1 MTTTSADAVPT
12 ATAPL
17 TVEHLPITDLHP
29 DPGNPRRIGED
40 DLAALT
46 RSIATFGVVD
56 PVLARRADR
65 RVIAGHQRL
74 VAARRCGLTTVPVI
88 LLDLPAED
96 ARLLNVAL
104 NQIGGEWDADLLAR
118 LLIDLRATADR
129 DLTLSGF
136 SEADLADLLTR
147 FDQREKR
154 ARPER
159 FDLDEAL
166 AAVDREASG
175 IAPGAGWQLG
185 AHRLFRGD
193 ATDAAFL
200 ARCLGD
206 GPAALVFTDPPYNVA
221 YGAHG
226 GKAADAPARRLVNDA
241 MPAEEWERFCRAWA
255 ASLTANAAGAMYVCM
270 SSKEWAARLPA
281 PWPRPGA
288 HWSDTIIWAK
298 DRFTLGRADYQRQYE
313 PVWYGW
319 PEGRQRHW
327 AGRPRSGRRLADP
340 ASRRLAAAPHPE
352 AAGPG
357 RAGDRELQH
366 PRRHGPGPLLRRR
379 HDADRLRAH
388 GPPRRRDRARP
399 ALRGGDDRALG
410 GVHGRGRR
418 APGIEGGRPMASR
431 PACRALTQN
440 GRPCRAPTLREGS
453 QCFWHA
459 PESRQRTPPR
469 RAGWGGCAAG
479 ARGRSGAPTAWRGSA
494 RTRICSASWSWR

>member
-1 MTTTSADAVPT
+1 MSSGQTTPDGAASTS
-12 ATAPL
+12 PL
-17 TVEHLPITDLHP
+17 TVEQMPIADLHP
-29 DPGNPRRIGED
+29 DPGNPRRIEED
-40 DLAALT
+40 ELAALT

-56 PVLARRADR
+56 PVLARRGDR

-74 VAARRCGLTTVPVI
+74 VAARRAGLTTVPVI
-88 LLDLPAED
+88 LLDLPVED

-136 SEADLADLLTR
+136 AEADLQDLLTR

-193 ATDAAFL
+193 ATDAAFV
-200 ARCLGD
+200 ARCLDD

-226 GKAADAPARRLVNDA
+226 GRAPDAPARRLVNDA
-241 MPAEEWERFCRAWA
+241 LPAEAWERFCRAWA
-255 ASLTANAAGAMYVCM
+255 ASLTANVAGALYVCM
-270 SSKEWAARLPA
+270 SSKEWPLVCRALAEA
-281 PWPRPGA
+281 GA

-313 PVWYGW
+313 PIWYGW
-319 PEGRQRHW
+319 PDGSQRHW
-327 AGRPRSGRRLADP
+327 AGGRDQGDVWQIPRPDASPLHPTQKPLELVERAIENSSTPGDTVLDPFCGAGTTLIACERTGRRGVGVEIDP
-340 ASRRLAAAPHPE
+340 RYVAATIARWEAFTGTAAVPLEAVE
-352 AAGPG
+352 AAGG
-357 RAGDRELQH
+357 
-366 PRRHGPGPLLRRR
+366 
-379 HDADRLRAH
+379 
-388 GPPRRRDRARP
+388 
-399 ALRGGDDRALG
+399 
-410 GVHGRGRR
+410 
-418 APGIEGGRPMASR
+418 
-431 PACRALTQN
+431 
-440 GRPCRAPTLREGS
+440 
-453 QCFWHA
+453 
-459 PESRQRTPPR
+459 
-469 RAGWGGCAAG
+469 
-479 ARGRSGAPTAWRGSA
+479 
-494 RTRICSASWSWR
+494 

>member
-1 MTTTSADAVPT
+1 MTTHGAGAVPPP
-12 ATAPL
+12 ASPL
-17 TVEHLPITDLHP
+17 TVEHLPIADLHP
-29 DPGNPRRIGED
+29 DPGNPRRIEEAE
-40 DLAALT
+40 LAALT

-74 VAARRCGLTTVPVI
+74 VAARRAGLTTVPVI
-88 LLDLPAED
+88 LLDLPVED

-136 SEADLADLLTR
+136 AEADLQDLLTR

-193 ATDAAFL
+193 ATDAAFV

-226 GKAADAPARRLVNDA
+226 GRAPDAPARRLVNDA
-241 MPAEEWERFCRAWA
+241 MPVEEWERFCRAWA
-255 ASLTANAAGAMYVCM
+255 ASLTANVAGALYVCM
-270 SSKEWAARLPA
+270 SSKEWPVVCRALAEA
-281 PWPRPGA
+281 GA

-327 AGRPRSGRRLADP
+327 AGGRDQGDVWQIPRPAASPLHPTQKPLALVERAIAHSSPPGATVLDPFCGAGTTLIACERTGRRGVGVEIDP
-340 ASRRLAAAPHPE
+340 RYVAATIARWEAFTGAAAVPLEPRE
-352 AAGPG
+352 AAGG
-357 RAGDRELQH
+357 
-366 PRRHGPGPLLRRR
+366 
-379 HDADRLRAH
+379 
-388 GPPRRRDRARP
+388 
-399 ALRGGDDRALG
+399 
-410 GVHGRGRR
+410 
-418 APGIEGGRPMASR
+418 
-431 PACRALTQN
+431 
-440 GRPCRAPTLREGS
+440 
-453 QCFWHA
+453 
-459 PESRQRTPPR
+459 
-469 RAGWGGCAAG
+469 
-479 ARGRSGAPTAWRGSA
+479 
-494 RTRICSASWSWR
+494 

>member
-1 MTTTSADAVPT
+1 MSSVQMTPDGAASTS
-12 ATAPL
+12 PL
-17 TVEHLPITDLHP
+17 TVEQMPIADLHP
-29 DPGNPRRIGED
+29 DPGNPRRIEED
-40 DLAALT
+40 ELAALT

-56 PVLARRADR
+56 PVLARRGDR

-74 VAARRCGLTTVPVI
+74 VAARRAGLTTVPVI
-88 LLDLPAED
+88 LLDLPVED

-136 SEADLADLLTR
+136 AEADLQDLLTR

-193 ATDAAFL
+193 ATDAAFV
-200 ARCLGD
+200 ARCLDD

-226 GKAADAPARRLVNDA
+226 GRAPDAPARRLVNDA
-241 MPAEEWERFCRAWA
+241 LPAEAWERFCRAWA
-255 ASLTANAAGAMYVCM
+255 ASLTANVAGALYVCM
-270 SSKEWAARLPA
+270 SSKEWPLVCRALAEA
-281 PWPRPGA
+281 GA

-313 PVWYGW
+313 PIWYGW
-319 PEGRQRHW
+319 PDGSQRHW
-327 AGRPRSGRRLADP
+327 AGGRDQGDVWQIPRPDASPLHPTQKPLELVERAIENSSTPGDTVLDPFCGAGTTLIACERTGRRGVGVEIDP
-340 ASRRLAAAPHPE
+340 RYVAATIARWEAFTGTAAVPLEAVE
-352 AAGPG
+352 AAGG
-357 RAGDRELQH
+357 
-366 PRRHGPGPLLRRR
+366 
-379 HDADRLRAH
+379 
-388 GPPRRRDRARP
+388 
-399 ALRGGDDRALG
+399 
-410 GVHGRGRR
+410 
-418 APGIEGGRPMASR
+418 
-431 PACRALTQN
+431 
-440 GRPCRAPTLREGS
+440 
-453 QCFWHA
+453 
-459 PESRQRTPPR
+459 
-469 RAGWGGCAAG
+469 
-479 ARGRSGAPTAWRGSA
+479 
-494 RTRICSASWSWR
+494 

>member
-1 MTTTSADAVPT
+1 MSSVQTTPDGAT
-12 ATAPL
+12 ATSPL
-17 TVEHLPITDLHP
+17 IVEQLPIADLHP
-29 DPGNPRRIGED
+29 DPGNPRRIEED
-40 DLAALT
+40 ELAALT

-74 VAARRCGLTTVPVI
+74 VAARRAGLTTVPVI

-136 SEADLADLLTR
+136 AEADLADLLTR

-193 ATDAAFL
+193 ATDAMAL
-200 ARCLGD
+200 ARCLG
-206 GPAALVFTDPPYNVA
+206 GRPADMVFTDPPYNVA

-226 GKAADAPARRLVNDA
+226 GQAADAPARRLVNDA
-241 MPAEEWERFCRAWA
+241 MPADEWERFCRAWA
-255 ASLTANAAGAMYVCM
+255 AALTANVAGALYVCM
-270 SSKEWAARLPA
+270 SSKEWPLVARVLA
-281 PWPRPGA
+281 EAGA

-313 PVWYGW
+313 PIWYGW
-319 PEGRQRHW
+319 PDGSQRHW
-327 AGRPRSGRRLADP
+327 AGGRDQGDVWSIPRPAASPLHPTQKPLELVERAIANSSTPGATVLDPFCGAGTTLIACERTGRCGVGIELDP
-340 ASRRLAAAPHPE
+340 RYVAATIARWEAFTGAAAVPLEPRE
-352 AAGPG
+352 ATDG
-357 RAGDRELQH
+357 
-366 PRRHGPGPLLRRR
+366 
-379 HDADRLRAH
+379 
-388 GPPRRRDRARP
+388 
-399 ALRGGDDRALG
+399 
-410 GVHGRGRR
+410 
-418 APGIEGGRPMASR
+418 
-431 PACRALTQN
+431 
-440 GRPCRAPTLREGS
+440 
-453 QCFWHA
+453 
-459 PESRQRTPPR
+459 
-469 RAGWGGCAAG
+469 
-479 ARGRSGAPTAWRGSA
+479 
-494 RTRICSASWSWR
+494 

>member
-1 MTTTSADAVPT
+1 MSSGQTTPDGAASTS
-12 ATAPL
+12 PL
-17 TVEHLPITDLHP
+17 TVEQMPIADLHP

-40 DLAALT
+40 ELAALT

-56 PVLARRADR
+56 PVLARRGDR

-74 VAARRCGLTTVPVI
+74 VAARRAGLTTVPVI
-88 LLDLPAED
+88 LLDLPVED

-104 NQIGGEWDADLLAR
+104 NQIGGEWDPDLLAR

-136 SEADLADLLTR
+136 AEADLQDLLTR

-193 ATDAAFL
+193 ATDAAFV
-200 ARCLGD
+200 ARCLDD

-226 GKAADAPARRLVNDA
+226 GRAPDAPARRLVNDA
-241 MPAEEWERFCRAWA
+241 LPAEAWERFCRAWA
-255 ASLTANAAGAMYVCM
+255 VSLTANVAGALYVCM
-270 SSKEWAARLPA
+270 SSKEWPLVCRALAEA
-281 PWPRPGA
+281 GA

-313 PVWYGW
+313 PIWYGW
-319 PEGRQRHW
+319 PDGSQRHW
-327 AGRPRSGRRLADP
+327 AGGRDQGDVWQIPRPDASPLHPTQKPLELVERAIENSSTPGDTVLDPFCGAGTTLIACERTGRRGVGVEIDP
-340 ASRRLAAAPHPE
+340 RYVAATIARWEAFTGTAAVPLEAVE
-352 AAGPG
+352 AAGG
-357 RAGDRELQH
+357 
-366 PRRHGPGPLLRRR
+366 
-379 HDADRLRAH
+379 
-388 GPPRRRDRARP
+388 
-399 ALRGGDDRALG
+399 
-410 GVHGRGRR
+410 
-418 APGIEGGRPMASR
+418 
-431 PACRALTQN
+431 
-440 GRPCRAPTLREGS
+440 
-453 QCFWHA
+453 
-459 PESRQRTPPR
+459 
-469 RAGWGGCAAG
+469 
-479 ARGRSGAPTAWRGSA
+479 
-494 RTRICSASWSWR
+494 

>member
-1 MTTTSADAVPT
+1 MSSVQTTPDGAASTS
-12 ATAPL
+12 PL
-17 TVEHLPITDLHP
+17 TLEQMPIADLHP
-29 DPGNPRRIGED
+29 DPGNPRRIEED
-40 DLAALT
+40 ELAALT

-74 VAARRCGLTTVPVI
+74 VAARRGGLTTVPVI
-88 LLDLPAED
+88 LLDVTAED
-96 ARLLNVAL
+96 ASLLNVAL
-104 NQIGGEWDADLLAR
+104 NKIGGEWDADLLAR
-118 LLIDLRATADR
+118 LLIDLRATAAR

-136 SEADLADLLTR
+136 ADDALADLLTR
-147 FDQREKR
+147 FDQRERR

-166 AAVDREASG
+166 AAVDRDASG

-226 GKAADAPARRLVNDA
+226 GRSSAAPARRLVNDA

-255 ASLTANAAGAMYVCM
+255 ASLTANAAGALYVCM
-270 SSKEWAARLPA
+270 SSREWPVVCRALAEA
-281 PWPRPGA
+281 GA

-313 PVWYGW
+313 PIWYGW
-319 PEGRQRHW
+319 PDGSQRHW
-327 AGRPRSGRRLADP
+327 QGSRDQGDVWQIPRPA
-340 ASRRLAAAPHPE
+340 ASPLHPTQKPL
-352 AAGPG
+352 GTG
-357 RAGDRELQH
+357 RARDRELQH
-366 PRRHGPGPLLRRR
+366 PRRHGPGPLLRRG

-388 GPPRRRDRARP
+388 GPPRRRGRDRP

-418 APGIEGGRPMASR
+418 APGTEGGDRWLVVP
-431 PACRALTQN
+431 PAR
-440 GRPCRAPTLREGS
+440 
-453 QCFWHA
+453 H
-459 PESRQRTPPR
+459 
-469 RAGWGGCAAG
+469 
-479 ARGRSGAPTAWRGSA
+479 
-494 RTRICSASWSWR
+494 

>member
-1 MTTTSADAVPT
+1 MSSVQTTPDGAASTS
-12 ATAPL
+12 PL
-17 TVEHLPITDLHP
+17 TVEQMPIADLHP
-29 DPGNPRRIGED
+29 DPGNPRRIEED
-40 DLAALT
+40 ELAALT

-56 PVLARRADR
+56 PVLARRGDR

-74 VAARRCGLTTVPVI
+74 VAARRAGLTTVPVI
-88 LLDLPAED
+88 LLDLPVED

-136 SEADLADLLTR
+136 AEADLQDLLTR

-193 ATDAAFL
+193 ATDAAFV
-200 ARCLGD
+200 ARCLDD

-226 GKAADAPARRLVNDA
+226 GRAPDAPARRLVNDA
-241 MPAEEWERFCRAWA
+241 LPAEAWERFCRAWA
-255 ASLTANAAGAMYVCM
+255 VSLTANVAGALYVCM
-270 SSKEWAARLPA
+270 SSKEWPLVCRALAEA
-281 PWPRPGA
+281 GA

-313 PVWYGW
+313 PIWYGW
-319 PEGRQRHW
+319 ADGSQRHW
-327 AGRPRSGRRLADP
+327 AGGRDQGDVWQIPRPDASPLHPTQKPLELVERAIENSSTPGDTVFDPFCGAGTTLIACERTGRRGVGVEIDP
-340 ASRRLAAAPHPE
+340 RYVAATIARWEAFTGTAAVPLEAVE
-352 AAGPG
+352 AAGG
-357 RAGDRELQH
+357 
-366 PRRHGPGPLLRRR
+366 
-379 HDADRLRAH
+379 
-388 GPPRRRDRARP
+388 
-399 ALRGGDDRALG
+399 
-410 GVHGRGRR
+410 
-418 APGIEGGRPMASR
+418 
-431 PACRALTQN
+431 
-440 GRPCRAPTLREGS
+440 
-453 QCFWHA
+453 
-459 PESRQRTPPR
+459 
-469 RAGWGGCAAG
+469 
-479 ARGRSGAPTAWRGSA
+479 
-494 RTRICSASWSWR
+494 